1 MMRMKNAI
9 DVVTRIAHNDYK
21 DVSDVLEVKSALLI
35 KLLHIAHNDYKDGK
49 NAVDAID
56 QVTSPSKS
64 NGALHCA
71 AIFSFRA
78 FVLRSL
84 TFLTRHRNLAR

>member
-1 MMRMKNAI
+1 M
-9 DVVTRIAHNDYK
+9 
-21 DVSDVLEVKSALLI
+21 KSALLI
-35 KLLHIAHNDYKDGK
+35 KLPRIAHNDLIKDGK
-49 NAVDAID
+49 NAVDGGKDARG

-78 FVLRSL
+78 FVLRSK
-84 TFLTRHRNLAR
+84 TFLIRHRHVYIIRICDYII

>member
-1 MMRMKNAI
+1 MVRMKNAI
-9 DVVTRIAHNDYK
+9 AHNYYK
-21 DVSDVLEVKSALLI
+21 DVSYVVMVKNALLI
-35 KLLHIAHNDYKDGK
+35 KLPHIAHNDYKDGK
-49 NAVDAID
+49 NAVDGEKDAID

-78 FVLRSL
+78 FVLRS
-84 TFLTRHRNLAR
+84 

>member
-1 MMRMKNAI
+1 MMSPRVAI
-9 DVVTRIAHNDYK
+9 NYYK
-21 DVSDVLEVKSALLI
+21 YFEVKSALLI
-35 KLLHIAHNDYKDGK
+35 KLPRIAHNDDKDGK
-49 NAVDAID
+49 NVVDGEKDGID

-78 FVLRSL
+78 FVLRS
-84 TFLTRHRNLAR
+84 